1 MEGGDNVC
9 REKSGAARL
18 IKGEGISCG
27 SRLSPTA
34 KKRTKTT
41 KSASGIKN
49 FFIRITP
56 NFVVVY
62 GECRQPIQ
70 ISQIN

>member
-1 MEGGDNVC
+1 
-9 REKSGAARL
+9 
-18 IKGEGISCG
+18 
-27 SRLSPTA
+27 LSPTA

-41 KSASGIKN
+41 KSARGIKN